1 MTAHMHHT
9 PSRARQSCANCD
21 AFVLADASRTARE
34 GRQGFCHAGGPHLVQ
49 LMQQGHSLAV
59 SGPVMVPVSI
69 PNVWP
74 PVTENEWCRLWK
86 WQDDTD
92 DERTTTE
99 P

>member
-9 PSRARQSCANCD
+9 PSRAKQCCGNCD
-21 AFVLADASRTARE
+21 AWQKGHTPRRSNTEPA
-34 GRQGFCHAGGPHLVQ
+34 QGFCHAGGPHLVQ
-49 LMQQGHSLAV
+49 LMQQGHSLAA
-59 SGPVMVPVSI
+59 SGPVMVPVSV

-92 DERTTTE
+92 DDTRAT
-99 P
+99 